1 MVMFVHALVWAWL
14 SLLVVGSMEQGSELV
29 VVEAK
34 MGVPWPVELVGIDS
48 VGAAELAMGIM
59 VECGWCCGSWLGRMV
74 GTLPISIDCRGLSLS
89 SSSP

>member
-48 VGAAELAMGIM
+48 VGATET
-59 VECGWCCGSWLGRMV
+59 VV
-74 GTLPISIDCRGLSLS
+74 GTMGEWGNEGGVVVVG
-89 SSSP
+89 